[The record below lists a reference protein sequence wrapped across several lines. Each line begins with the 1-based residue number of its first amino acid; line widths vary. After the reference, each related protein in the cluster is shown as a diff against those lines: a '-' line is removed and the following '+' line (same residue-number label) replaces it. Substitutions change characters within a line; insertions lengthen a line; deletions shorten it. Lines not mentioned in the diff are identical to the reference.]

1 MYYDLLKIDKEM
13 DMTKY
18 SLKDLALY
26 FEKFDGYICEIKT
39 DNRILKFMFDINSF
53 PHLIGLHHAFK
64 GKKNRNEYSNKRL
77 QSFRHTVKRCLLQ
90 SLHHG
95 IPTHYICR

>member
-53 PHLIGLHHAFK
+53 PHLIGLHHALK
-64 GKKNRNEYSNKRL
+64 VRKIEMNIRAQWDLKKLKM
-77 QSFRHTVKRCLLQ
+77 VK
-90 SLHHG
+90 
-95 IPTHYICR
+95 